1 MIGGTVYDPT
11 PVAPEV
17 TTVGEP
23 SFHYASMTREADGKL
38 LLALPSALR
47 SKWSEDRCRVQEWK
61 EILEKF
67 DQSLLSWMNGAH
79 VSILP
84 ATLRLFN
91 FATPR
96 VHTTSA
102 EPPSTTSS
110 SANQH
115 QMVMSTPESAGWTS
129 FEPTS
134 ADQLDSVYET
144 LMSCPGRNSSTVL
157 KLVQPK
163 GYVAVEGSPAPYKLF
178 MAPSL
183 FEDFGALEI
192 Q

>member
-1 MIGGTVYDPT
+1 MIGGAVYDPT
-11 PVAPEV
+11 PEALE
-17 TTVGEP
+17 TAVGEP

-61 EILEKF
+61 EVLEKF
-67 DQSLLSWMNGAH
+67 DQSLLSWMNIAH

-110 SANQH
+110 SANQ
-115 QMVMSTPESAGWTS
+115 QMVSTPESAGWTS
-129 FEPTS
+129 EPTS

-144 LMSCPGRNSSTVL
+144 VMSCPGRNSSTVL